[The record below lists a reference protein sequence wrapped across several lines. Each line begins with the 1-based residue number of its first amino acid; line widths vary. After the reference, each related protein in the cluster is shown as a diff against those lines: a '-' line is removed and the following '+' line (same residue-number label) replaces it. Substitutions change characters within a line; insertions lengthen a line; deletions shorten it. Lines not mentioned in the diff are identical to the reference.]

1 MGFSIETS
9 VSAVTVF
16 LQGAL
21 SFFSPCV
28 LPLVPLYVSY
38 LAGGAAVVGE
48 DGVRRYPRG
57 KIFLNTLFFV
67 VGISF
72 AFFLLGLGLTA
83 LGEFF
88 HNYQVWFARAS
99 GVIILLFGLYQL
111 GLGKRTMLLEQEHR
125 LPFHLNK
132 LAMNPAVA
140 LVMGFTF
147 SFAWTPC
154 VGPTLSSVLL
164 MASSAESSAA
174 GFLLIG
180 VYTLGFVLPFLAV
193 GLFTGTVLDFFKS
206 HQNVVRYTVKIGAV
220 LLIVMGI
227 LTLTGATGGIS
238 ADLAAGS
245 GTVQEEPA
253 GNSGEEAAPSGDS
266 QEEHSGA
273 DSQEIPMVPAPDFT
287 LTDQYGQ
294 THTLS
299 DYQGKTVFLNFWAT
313 WCGPCK
319 MEMPDIQALY
329 EDWDENAGEL
339 VVLGVAGPNI
349 GQEGSAEDITAFLEE
364 NGYTYPVVMDETGTL
379 FYQYGIS
386 AYPTTFMID
395 TEGNVFGY
403 VQGAV
408 SREVMDD
415 IVEQTRAAQMIHPG
429 RRGRTFAVPAAFSRA
444 AESACKKVVNLR
456 QFVLES
462 NSYRGPLRRRGTPI
476 DRKRRGTPMAH
487 NDSFDEPRFEALYRK
502 LYPDLLR
509 CAEIALR
516 TGGSWYVSVAGRAE
530 EVVQELFAFAWEH
543 QADLWSSASPTG
555 WLYRVLRYK
564 VLELL
569 KEDRFWRKHLI
580 RAAGEMP
587 ASPEDDFQQRAEITS
602 ILTPEEYEILRKL
615 YLEKYTYEELARE
628 MGLKKSALAMRVK
641 RSKER
646 FVKQWNRH

>member
-67 VGISF
+67 AGISF

-83 LGEFF
+83 LGAFF
-88 HNYQVWFARAS
+88 HDYQVWFARIS

-111 GLGKRTMLLEQEHR
+111 GLGKRAMLLEQERR
-125 LPFHLNK
+125 LPFRLDK

-193 GLFTGTVLDFFKS
+193 GLFTGAVLDFFKA
-206 HQNVVRYTVKIGAV
+206 HQSVVRYTVKIGAV

-227 LTLTGATGGIS
+227 LTLTGATNGLS
-238 ADLAAGS
+238 ADLTAVS
-245 GTVQEEPA
+245 GTTTQEEPA
-253 GNSGEEAAPSGDS
+253 APQGGTASGGEEDIASDGQAQEESGE
-266 QEEHSGA
+266 
-273 DSQEIPMVPAPDFT
+273 IPVIPAPDFT
-287 LTDQYGQ
+287 LTDQYGEP
-294 THTLS
+294 HTLS

-329 EDWDENAGEL
+329 EDWDENAGDL
-339 VVLGVAGPNI
+339 VVLGVAGPGI
-349 GQEGSAEDITAFLEE
+349 GREGSAEDITAFLEE
-364 NGYTYPVVMDETGTL
+364 NGYTYPVVMDDTGTL

-395 TEGNVFGY
+395 PEGNVFGY

-408 SREVMDD
+408 SREIMDD
-415 IVEQTRAAQMIHPG
+415 IVEQTMTGQ
-429 RRGRTFAVPAAFSRA
+429 RR
-444 AESACKKVVNLR
+444 
-456 QFVLES
+456 
-462 NSYRGPLRRRGTPI
+462 
-476 DRKRRGTPMAH
+476 
-487 NDSFDEPRFEALYRK
+487 
-502 LYPDLLR
+502 
-509 CAEIALR
+509 
-516 TGGSWYVSVAGRAE
+516 
-530 EVVQELFAFAWEH
+530 
-543 QADLWSSASPTG
+543 
-555 WLYRVLRYK
+555 
-564 VLELL
+564 
-569 KEDRFWRKHLI
+569 
-580 RAAGEMP
+580 
-587 ASPEDDFQQRAEITS
+587 
-602 ILTPEEYEILRKL
+602 
-615 YLEKYTYEELARE
+615 
-628 MGLKKSALAMRVK
+628 
-641 RSKER
+641 
-646 FVKQWNRH
+646 

>member
-164 MASSAESSAA
+164 MASSTESSAA

-193 GLFTGTVLDFFKS
+193 GLFTGTVLDFFKA
-206 HQNVVRYTVKIGAV
+206 HQSVVRYTVKIGAV

-227 LTLTGATGGIS
+227 LTLTGATNGLS
-238 ADLAAGS
+238 ADLAAVS
-245 GTVQEEPA
+245 GTTTQEESAAEQEDA
-253 GNSGEEAAPSGDS
+253 GGAQEESGE
-266 QEEHSGA
+266 
-273 DSQEIPMVPAPDFT
+273 IPVIPAPDFT
-287 LTDQYGQ
+287 LTDQYGE

-299 DYQGKTVFLNFWAT
+299 DYQGQTVFLNFWAT

-329 EDWDENAGEL
+329 EEWDENAGDL
-339 VVLGVAGPNI
+339 VVLGVAGPGI
-349 GQEGSAEDITAFLEE
+349 GREGSAEDIAAFLEE
-364 NGYTYPVVMDETGTL
+364 NGYTYPVVMDDTGML

-395 TEGNVFGY
+395 PEGNVFGY

-408 SREVMDD
+408 SREIMDD
-415 IVEQTRAAQMIHPG
+415 IVEQTMTGQ
-429 RRGRTFAVPAAFSRA
+429 RR
-444 AESACKKVVNLR
+444 
-456 QFVLES
+456 
-462 NSYRGPLRRRGTPI
+462 
-476 DRKRRGTPMAH
+476 
-487 NDSFDEPRFEALYRK
+487 
-502 LYPDLLR
+502 
-509 CAEIALR
+509 
-516 TGGSWYVSVAGRAE
+516 
-530 EVVQELFAFAWEH
+530 
-543 QADLWSSASPTG
+543 
-555 WLYRVLRYK
+555 
-564 VLELL
+564 
-569 KEDRFWRKHLI
+569 
-580 RAAGEMP
+580 
-587 ASPEDDFQQRAEITS
+587 
-602 ILTPEEYEILRKL
+602 
-615 YLEKYTYEELARE
+615 
-628 MGLKKSALAMRVK
+628 
-641 RSKER
+641 
-646 FVKQWNRH
+646 

>member
-9 VSAVTVF
+9 VSAVTIF

-67 VGISF
+67 AGISF

-83 LGEFF
+83 LGAFF
-88 HNYQVWFARAS
+88 HDYQVWFARIS

-111 GLGKRTMLLEQEHR
+111 GLGKRAMLLEQERR
-125 LPFHLNK
+125 LPFRLDK

-193 GLFTGTVLDFFKS
+193 GLFTGAVLDFFKA
-206 HQNVVRYTVKIGAV
+206 HQSVVRYTVKIGAV

-227 LTLTGATGGIS
+227 LTLTGATNGLS
-238 ADLAAGS
+238 ADLAAVS
-245 GTVQEEPA
+245 GTTTQQEDA
-253 GNSGEEAAPSGDS
+253 GGAQGESGE
-266 QEEHSGA
+266 
-273 DSQEIPMVPAPDFT
+273 IPVIPAPDFT
-287 LTDQYGQ
+287 LTDQYGE

-299 DYQGKTVFLNFWAT
+299 DYQGQTVFLNFWAT

-329 EDWDENAGEL
+329 EEWDENAGDL
-339 VVLGVAGPNI
+339 VVLGVAGPGI
-349 GQEGSAEDITAFLEE
+349 GREGSAEDIAAFLEE
-364 NGYTYPVVMDETGTL
+364 NGYTYPVVMDDTGTL

-395 TEGNVFGY
+395 PEGNVFGY

-408 SREVMDD
+408 SREIMDD
-415 IVEQTRAAQMIHPG
+415 IVEQTMTGQ
-429 RRGRTFAVPAAFSRA
+429 RR
-444 AESACKKVVNLR
+444 
-456 QFVLES
+456 
-462 NSYRGPLRRRGTPI
+462 
-476 DRKRRGTPMAH
+476 
-487 NDSFDEPRFEALYRK
+487 
-502 LYPDLLR
+502 
-509 CAEIALR
+509 
-516 TGGSWYVSVAGRAE
+516 
-530 EVVQELFAFAWEH
+530 
-543 QADLWSSASPTG
+543 
-555 WLYRVLRYK
+555 
-564 VLELL
+564 
-569 KEDRFWRKHLI
+569 
-580 RAAGEMP
+580 
-587 ASPEDDFQQRAEITS
+587 
-602 ILTPEEYEILRKL
+602 
-615 YLEKYTYEELARE
+615 
-628 MGLKKSALAMRVK
+628 
-641 RSKER
+641 
-646 FVKQWNRH
+646 

>member
-67 VGISF
+67 AGISF

-83 LGEFF
+83 LGAFF
-88 HNYQVWFARAS
+88 HDYQVWFARIS

-111 GLGKRTMLLEQEHR
+111 GLGKRAMLLEQERR
-125 LPFHLNK
+125 LPFRLDK

-193 GLFTGTVLDFFKS
+193 GLFTGAVLDFFKA
-206 HQNVVRYTVKIGAV
+206 HQSVVRYTVKIGAV

-227 LTLTGATGGIS
+227 LTLTGATNGLS
-238 ADLAAGS
+238 ADLAAG
-245 GTVQEEPA
+245 TTTQEEPA
-253 GNSGEEAAPSGDS
+253 APQGGTASGGEEDVASDGQAQEESGE
-266 QEEHSGA
+266 
-273 DSQEIPMVPAPDFT
+273 IPVIPAPDFT
-287 LTDQYGQ
+287 LTDQYGE

-299 DYQGKTVFLNFWAT
+299 DYQGQTVFLNFWAT

-329 EDWDENAGEL
+329 EEWDENAGDL
-339 VVLGVAGPNI
+339 VVLGVAGPGI
-349 GQEGSAEDITAFLEE
+349 GREGSAEDIAAFLEE
-364 NGYTYPVVMDETGTL
+364 NGYTYPVVMDDTGTL

-395 TEGNVFGY
+395 PEGNVFGY

-408 SREVMDD
+408 SREIMDD
-415 IVEQTRAAQMIHPG
+415 IVEQTMTGQ
-429 RRGRTFAVPAAFSRA
+429 RR
-444 AESACKKVVNLR
+444 
-456 QFVLES
+456 
-462 NSYRGPLRRRGTPI
+462 
-476 DRKRRGTPMAH
+476 
-487 NDSFDEPRFEALYRK
+487 
-502 LYPDLLR
+502 
-509 CAEIALR
+509 
-516 TGGSWYVSVAGRAE
+516 
-530 EVVQELFAFAWEH
+530 
-543 QADLWSSASPTG
+543 
-555 WLYRVLRYK
+555 
-564 VLELL
+564 
-569 KEDRFWRKHLI
+569 
-580 RAAGEMP
+580 
-587 ASPEDDFQQRAEITS
+587 
-602 ILTPEEYEILRKL
+602 
-615 YLEKYTYEELARE
+615 
-628 MGLKKSALAMRVK
+628 
-641 RSKER
+641 
-646 FVKQWNRH
+646 

>member
-238 ADLAAGS
+238 ADLA
-245 GTVQEEPA
+245 
-253 GNSGEEAAPSGDS
+253 
-266 QEEHSGA
+266 
-273 DSQEIPMVPAPDFT
+273 PAPARCRKSPP
-287 LTDQYGQ
+287 G
-294 THTLS
+294 
-299 DYQGKTVFLNFWAT
+299 
-313 WCGPCK
+313 
-319 MEMPDIQALY
+319 
-329 EDWDENAGEL
+329 
-339 VVLGVAGPNI
+339 
-349 GQEGSAEDITAFLEE
+349 TA
-364 NGYTYPVVMDETGTL
+364 
-379 FYQYGIS
+379 
-386 AYPTTFMID
+386 AK
-395 TEGNVFGY
+395 
-403 VQGAV
+403 
-408 SREVMDD
+408 
-415 IVEQTRAAQMIHPG
+415 
-429 RRGRTFAVPAAFSRA
+429 RRPPPAILRRSTAGRTARRSPWS
-444 AESACKKVVNLR
+444 
-456 QFVLES
+456 
-462 NSYRGPLRRRGTPI
+462 PLRT
-476 DRKRRGTPMAH
+476 
-487 NDSFDEPRFEALYRK
+487 
-502 LYPDLLR
+502 
-509 CAEIALR
+509 
-516 TGGSWYVSVAGRAE
+516 
-530 EVVQELFAFAWEH
+530 
-543 QADLWSSASPTG
+543 SP
-555 WLYRVLRYK
+555 
-564 VLELL
+564 
-569 KEDRFWRKHLI
+569 
-580 RAAGEMP
+580 
-587 ASPEDDFQQRAEITS
+587 
-602 ILTPEEYEILRKL
+602 
-615 YLEKYTYEELARE
+615 
-628 MGLKKSALAMRVK
+628 
-641 RSKER
+641 
-646 FVKQWNRH
+646 

>member
-38 LAGGAAVVGE
+38 LAGGAAVVDE
-48 DGVRRYPRG
+48 NGVRRYPRG
-57 KIFLNTLFFV
+57 RIFFNTLFFV
-67 VGISF
+67 AGISF

-83 LGEFF
+83 LGTFF
-88 HNYQVWFARAS
+88 HDYQVWFARAS

-111 GLGKRTMLLEQEHR
+111 GLGRRTMLLEREHR
-125 LPFHLNK
+125 LPFRLDK

-164 MASSAESSAA
+164 MASSGSSAAA

-193 GLFTGTVLDFFKS
+193 GLFTGTVLDFFKA
-206 HQNVVRYTVKIGAV
+206 HQNVVRYTVKLGAV

-227 LTLTGATGGIS
+227 LTLTGATGSIS
-238 ADLAAGS
+238 ADLAAVS
-245 GTVQEEPA
+245 GTTAQEEPA
-253 GNSGEEAAPSGDS
+253 AEQEDTTGAQEESGE
-266 QEEHSGA
+266 
-273 DSQEIPMVPAPDFT
+273 IPVVPAPDFT
-287 LTDQYGQ
+287 LTDQYGE

-299 DYQGKTVFLNFWAT
+299 DYQGQTVFLNFWAT

-329 EDWDENAGEL
+329 EAWDENAGDL
-339 VVLGVAGPNI
+339 VVLGVAGPGI
-349 GQEGSAEDITAFLEE
+349 GQEGSAEDIAAFLEE
-364 NGYTYPVVMDETGTL
+364 NGYTYPVVMDDTGAL

-415 IVEQTRAAQMIHPG
+415 IVQQTMTGQ
-429 RRGRTFAVPAAFSRA
+429 RR
-444 AESACKKVVNLR
+444 
-456 QFVLES
+456 
-462 NSYRGPLRRRGTPI
+462 
-476 DRKRRGTPMAH
+476 
-487 NDSFDEPRFEALYRK
+487 
-502 LYPDLLR
+502 
-509 CAEIALR
+509 
-516 TGGSWYVSVAGRAE
+516 
-530 EVVQELFAFAWEH
+530 
-543 QADLWSSASPTG
+543 
-555 WLYRVLRYK
+555 
-564 VLELL
+564 
-569 KEDRFWRKHLI
+569 
-580 RAAGEMP
+580 
-587 ASPEDDFQQRAEITS
+587 
-602 ILTPEEYEILRKL
+602 
-615 YLEKYTYEELARE
+615 
-628 MGLKKSALAMRVK
+628 
-641 RSKER
+641 
-646 FVKQWNRH
+646 

>member
-67 VGISF
+67 AGISF

-83 LGEFF
+83 LGAFF
-88 HNYQVWFARAS
+88 HDYQVWFARIS

-111 GLGKRTMLLEQEHR
+111 GLGKRAMLLEQERR
-125 LPFHLNK
+125 LPFRLDK

-193 GLFTGTVLDFFKS
+193 GLFTGTVLDFFKA
-206 HQNVVRYTVKIGAV
+206 HQNVVRYTVKLGAV

-227 LTLTGATGGIS
+227 LTLTGATGTIS
-238 ADLAAGS
+238 ADLAAVS
-245 GTVQEEPA
+245 GTTQEEPA
-253 GNSGEEAAPSGDS
+253 AEQEDTTGAQEESGE
-266 QEEHSGA
+266 
-273 DSQEIPMVPAPDFT
+273 IPVVPAPDFT
-287 LTDQYGQ
+287 LTDQYGE

-299 DYQGKTVFLNFWAT
+299 DYQGQTVFLNFWAT

-319 MEMPDIQALY
+319 MEIPDIQALY
-329 EDWDENAGEL
+329 EEWDENAGDL
-339 VVLGVAGPNI
+339 VVLGVAGPGI
-349 GQEGSAEDITAFLEE
+349 GQEGSAEDIAAFLEE
-364 NGYTYPVVMDETGTL
+364 NGYTYPVVMDDTGTL

-395 TEGNVFGY
+395 PEGNVFGY

-408 SREVMDD
+408 SREIMDD
-415 IVEQTRAAQMIHPG
+415 IVEQTMTGQ
-429 RRGRTFAVPAAFSRA
+429 RR
-444 AESACKKVVNLR
+444 
-456 QFVLES
+456 
-462 NSYRGPLRRRGTPI
+462 
-476 DRKRRGTPMAH
+476 
-487 NDSFDEPRFEALYRK
+487 
-502 LYPDLLR
+502 
-509 CAEIALR
+509 
-516 TGGSWYVSVAGRAE
+516 
-530 EVVQELFAFAWEH
+530 
-543 QADLWSSASPTG
+543 
-555 WLYRVLRYK
+555 
-564 VLELL
+564 
-569 KEDRFWRKHLI
+569 
-580 RAAGEMP
+580 
-587 ASPEDDFQQRAEITS
+587 
-602 ILTPEEYEILRKL
+602 
-615 YLEKYTYEELARE
+615 
-628 MGLKKSALAMRVK
+628 
-641 RSKER
+641 
-646 FVKQWNRH
+646 

>member
-67 VGISF
+67 AGISF

-83 LGEFF
+83 LGAFF
-88 HNYQVWFARAS
+88 HDYQVWFARIS

-111 GLGKRTMLLEQEHR
+111 GLGKRAMLLEQERR
-125 LPFHLNK
+125 LPFRLDK

-193 GLFTGTVLDFFKS
+193 GLFTGAVLDFFKA
-206 HQNVVRYTVKIGAV
+206 HQSVVRYTVKIGAV

-227 LTLTGATGGIS
+227 LTLTGATNGLS
-238 ADLAAGS
+238 ADLAAVS
-245 GTVQEEPA
+245 GTTTQEESAAEQEDA
-253 GNSGEEAAPSGDS
+253 GGA
-266 QEEHSGA
+266 QEESW
-273 DSQEIPMVPAPDFT
+273 EIPVIPAPDFT
-287 LTDQYGQ
+287 LTDQYGE

-299 DYQGKTVFLNFWAT
+299 DYQGQTVFLNFWAT

-329 EDWDENAGEL
+329 EDWDENAGDL
-339 VVLGVAGPNI
+339 VVLGVAGPGI
-349 GQEGSAEDITAFLEE
+349 GREGSAEDIAAFLEA
-364 NGYTYPVVMDETGTL
+364 NGYTYPVVMDDTGTL

-395 TEGNVFGY
+395 PEGNVFGY
-403 VQGAV
+403 VQGSV
-408 SREVMDD
+408 SREIMDD
-415 IVEQTRAAQMIHPG
+415 IVEQTMTGQ
-429 RRGRTFAVPAAFSRA
+429 RR
-444 AESACKKVVNLR
+444 
-456 QFVLES
+456 
-462 NSYRGPLRRRGTPI
+462 
-476 DRKRRGTPMAH
+476 
-487 NDSFDEPRFEALYRK
+487 
-502 LYPDLLR
+502 
-509 CAEIALR
+509 
-516 TGGSWYVSVAGRAE
+516 
-530 EVVQELFAFAWEH
+530 
-543 QADLWSSASPTG
+543 
-555 WLYRVLRYK
+555 
-564 VLELL
+564 
-569 KEDRFWRKHLI
+569 
-580 RAAGEMP
+580 
-587 ASPEDDFQQRAEITS
+587 
-602 ILTPEEYEILRKL
+602 
-615 YLEKYTYEELARE
+615 
-628 MGLKKSALAMRVK
+628 
-641 RSKER
+641 
-646 FVKQWNRH
+646 

>member
-38 LAGGAAVVGE
+38 LAGGAAVVDE
-48 DGVRRYPRG
+48 NGVRRYPRG
-57 KIFLNTLFFV
+57 RIFLNTLFFV
-67 VGISF
+67 AGISF
-72 AFFLLGLGLTA
+72 AFFLLGLGLSA
-83 LGEFF
+83 LGTFF
-88 HNYQVWFARAS
+88 HDYQVWFARAS

-111 GLGKRTMLLEQEHR
+111 GLGRRTMLLEREHR
-125 LPFHLNK
+125 LPFRLDK

-164 MASSAESSAA
+164 MASSAESAAA

-193 GLFTGTVLDFFKS
+193 GLFTGTVLDFFKA
-206 HQNVVRYTVKIGAV
+206 HQNVVRYTVKLGAV

-227 LTLTGATGGIS
+227 LTLTGATGTIS
-238 ADLAAGS
+238 ADLAAVS
-245 GTVQEEPA
+245 GTTQEEPA
-253 GNSGEEAAPSGDS
+253 AEQEDTTGAQEESGE
-266 QEEHSGA
+266 
-273 DSQEIPMVPAPDFT
+273 IPVVPAPDFT
-287 LTDQYGQ
+287 LTDQYGE

-299 DYQGKTVFLNFWAT
+299 DYQGQTVFLNFWAT

-329 EDWDENAGEL
+329 EAWDENAGDL
-339 VVLGVAGPNI
+339 VVLGVAGPGI
-349 GQEGSAEDITAFLEE
+349 GQEGSAEDIAAFLEE
-364 NGYTYPVVMDETGTL
+364 NGYTYPVVMDDTGAL

-415 IVEQTRAAQMIHPG
+415 IVQQTMTGQ
-429 RRGRTFAVPAAFSRA
+429 RR
-444 AESACKKVVNLR
+444 
-456 QFVLES
+456 
-462 NSYRGPLRRRGTPI
+462 
-476 DRKRRGTPMAH
+476 
-487 NDSFDEPRFEALYRK
+487 
-502 LYPDLLR
+502 
-509 CAEIALR
+509 
-516 TGGSWYVSVAGRAE
+516 
-530 EVVQELFAFAWEH
+530 
-543 QADLWSSASPTG
+543 
-555 WLYRVLRYK
+555 
-564 VLELL
+564 
-569 KEDRFWRKHLI
+569 
-580 RAAGEMP
+580 
-587 ASPEDDFQQRAEITS
+587 
-602 ILTPEEYEILRKL
+602 
-615 YLEKYTYEELARE
+615 
-628 MGLKKSALAMRVK
+628 
-641 RSKER
+641 
-646 FVKQWNRH
+646 

>member
-193 GLFTGTVLDFFKS
+193 GLFTGAVLDFFKA
-206 HQNVVRYTVKIGAV
+206 HQSVVRYTVKIGAV

-227 LTLTGATGGIS
+227 LTLTGATNGLS
-238 ADLAAGS
+238 ADLAAG
-245 GTVQEEPA
+245 TTTQEEPA
-253 GNSGEEAAPSGDS
+253 APQGGTASGGEEDVASDGQAQEESGE
-266 QEEHSGA
+266 
-273 DSQEIPMVPAPDFT
+273 IPVIPAPDFT
-287 LTDQYGQ
+287 LTDQYGEP
-294 THTLS
+294 HTLS
-299 DYQGKTVFLNFWAT
+299 DYQGQTVFLNFWAT

-329 EDWDENAGEL
+329 EEWDENAGDL
-339 VVLGVAGPNI
+339 VVLGVAGPGI
-349 GQEGSAEDITAFLEE
+349 GREGSAEDIAAFLEE
-364 NGYTYPVVMDETGTL
+364 NGYTYPVVMDDTGTL

-395 TEGNVFGY
+395 PEGNVFGY

-408 SREVMDD
+408 SREIMDD
-415 IVEQTRAAQMIHPG
+415 IVEQTMTGQ
-429 RRGRTFAVPAAFSRA
+429 RR
-444 AESACKKVVNLR
+444 
-456 QFVLES
+456 
-462 NSYRGPLRRRGTPI
+462 
-476 DRKRRGTPMAH
+476 
-487 NDSFDEPRFEALYRK
+487 
-502 LYPDLLR
+502 
-509 CAEIALR
+509 
-516 TGGSWYVSVAGRAE
+516 
-530 EVVQELFAFAWEH
+530 
-543 QADLWSSASPTG
+543 
-555 WLYRVLRYK
+555 
-564 VLELL
+564 
-569 KEDRFWRKHLI
+569 
-580 RAAGEMP
+580 
-587 ASPEDDFQQRAEITS
+587 
-602 ILTPEEYEILRKL
+602 
-615 YLEKYTYEELARE
+615 
-628 MGLKKSALAMRVK
+628 
-641 RSKER
+641 
-646 FVKQWNRH
+646 

>member
-111 GLGKRTMLLEQEHR
+111 GLGRRTMLLEQEHR
-125 LPFHLNK
+125 LPFRLDK

-164 MASSAESSAA
+164 MASSGSSAAA

-193 GLFTGTVLDFFKS
+193 GLFTGTVLDFFKA
-206 HQNVVRYTVKIGAV
+206 HQSVVRYTVKIGAV

-227 LTLTGATGGIS
+227 LTLTGATGTIS
-238 ADLAAGS
+238 ADLAAVS
-245 GTVQEEPA
+245 GTTQEEPA
-253 GNSGEEAAPSGDS
+253 AEQEDTTGAQEESGE
-266 QEEHSGA
+266 
-273 DSQEIPMVPAPDFT
+273 IPVVPAPDFT
-287 LTDQYGQ
+287 LTDQYGE

-299 DYQGKTVFLNFWAT
+299 DYQGQTVFLNFWAT

-329 EDWDENAGEL
+329 EAWDENAGDL
-339 VVLGVAGPNI
+339 VVLGVAGPGI
-349 GQEGSAEDITAFLEE
+349 GQEGSAEDIAAFLEE
-364 NGYTYPVVMDETGTL
+364 NGYTYPVVMDDTGAL

-415 IVEQTRAAQMIHPG
+415 IVEQTRTGQ
-429 RRGRTFAVPAAFSRA
+429 RR
-444 AESACKKVVNLR
+444 
-456 QFVLES
+456 
-462 NSYRGPLRRRGTPI
+462 
-476 DRKRRGTPMAH
+476 
-487 NDSFDEPRFEALYRK
+487 
-502 LYPDLLR
+502 
-509 CAEIALR
+509 
-516 TGGSWYVSVAGRAE
+516 
-530 EVVQELFAFAWEH
+530 
-543 QADLWSSASPTG
+543 
-555 WLYRVLRYK
+555 
-564 VLELL
+564 
-569 KEDRFWRKHLI
+569 
-580 RAAGEMP
+580 
-587 ASPEDDFQQRAEITS
+587 
-602 ILTPEEYEILRKL
+602 
-615 YLEKYTYEELARE
+615 
-628 MGLKKSALAMRVK
+628 
-641 RSKER
+641 
-646 FVKQWNRH
+646 

>member
-38 LAGGAAVVGE
+38 LAGGAAVVDE
-48 DGVRRYPRG
+48 NGVRRYPRG
-57 KIFLNTLFFV
+57 RIFFNTLFFV
-67 VGISF
+67 AGISF
-72 AFFLLGLGLTA
+72 AFFLLGLGLSA
-83 LGEFF
+83 LGTFF
-88 HNYQVWFARAS
+88 HDYQVWFARAS

-111 GLGKRTMLLEQEHR
+111 GLGRRTMLLEQEHR
-125 LPFHLNK
+125 LPFRLDK

-193 GLFTGTVLDFFKS
+193 GLFTGTVLDFFKA
-206 HQNVVRYTVKIGAV
+206 HQNVVRYTVKLGAV

-227 LTLTGATGGIS
+227 LTLTGATGTIS
-238 ADLAAGS
+238 ADLAAAS
-245 GTVQEEPA
+245 GTTAVQEEPA
-253 GNSGEEAAPSGDS
+253 AEQEAPSGGA
-266 QEEHSGA
+266 QEESG
-273 DSQEIPMVPAPDFT
+273 EIPEIPAPDFT
-287 LTDQYGQ
+287 LTDQFGE

-299 DYQGKTVFLNFWAT
+299 DYRGQTVFLNFWAT

-329 EDWDENAGEL
+329 ENWDENAGDL

-349 GQEGSAEDITAFLEE
+349 GREGSAEDIAAFLEE
-364 NGYTYPVVMDETGTL
+364 NGYTYPVVMDDTGAL

-395 TEGNVFGY
+395 PEGNVFGY

-408 SREVMDD
+408 SREIMDD
-415 IVEQTRAAQMIHPG
+415 IIQQTMTGQ
-429 RRGRTFAVPAAFSRA
+429 RR
-444 AESACKKVVNLR
+444 
-456 QFVLES
+456 
-462 NSYRGPLRRRGTPI
+462 
-476 DRKRRGTPMAH
+476 
-487 NDSFDEPRFEALYRK
+487 
-502 LYPDLLR
+502 
-509 CAEIALR
+509 
-516 TGGSWYVSVAGRAE
+516 
-530 EVVQELFAFAWEH
+530 
-543 QADLWSSASPTG
+543 
-555 WLYRVLRYK
+555 
-564 VLELL
+564 
-569 KEDRFWRKHLI
+569 
-580 RAAGEMP
+580 
-587 ASPEDDFQQRAEITS
+587 
-602 ILTPEEYEILRKL
+602 
-615 YLEKYTYEELARE
+615 
-628 MGLKKSALAMRVK
+628 
-641 RSKER
+641 
-646 FVKQWNRH
+646 